1 MNYLVLLVGFVAGGL
16 WLPCLVAF
24 TTKLVN
30 REAGSKLNPNLKLY
44 AILGA
49 LIGLMAGLGVI
60 QADIGAYGL
69 LIGPGLV
76 LALTLVEL
84 ILAIAVVV
92 IILVLQQI
100 CDFVSGLIAS

>member
-1 MNYLVLLVGFVAGGL
+1 MNYLVLLVGLVAGAI
-16 WLPCLVAF
+16 WLPFLVAF
-24 TTKLVN
+24 TTAMISNDGGGNVK
-30 REAGSKLNPNLKLY
+30 ANLKLY

-69 LIGPGLV
+69 LIGPGLM

-84 ILAIAVVV
+84 ILLAAAVLV
-92 IILVLQQI
+92 ILVLQSI
-100 CDFVSGLIAS
+100 CEVVTRLI

>member
-1 MNYLVLLVGFVAGGL
+1 MKYLVLFEGLVAGAL
-16 WLPCLVAF
+16 WLPCMVAF
-24 TTKLVN
+24 TTRMVN
-30 REAGSKLNPNLKLY
+30 SEAGSKLNPNLKLY

-76 LALTLVEL
+76 LALSAVALVFTAAVILIIL
-84 ILAIAVVV
+84 ILQSACEF
-92 IILVLQQI
+92 LSSL
-100 CDFVSGLIAS
+100 F